1 MNRIAPIVLILTAC
15 FLAGCSSMYYGALEQ
30 VGIHKR
36 ELLVDRVE
44 AAQESQE
51 EAKQEFENALE
62 AFRATV
68 QFDGGEL
75 EKQYDKL
82 KGQYED
88 CEARAANVRDR
99 IAAVEDVAESLFREW
114 EAELDQYS
122 RDDLRRAS
130 QTQLTETRREYTR
143 LISAMTRAEKKMDP
157 VLTAFNDQ
165 VLFLKHNL
173 NARAIASLKNE
184 VTTVERDVAA
194 LIDEMN
200 AAIEEAETFI
210 SQMKN

>member
-1 MNRIAPIVLILTAC
+1 MKRFASIFVLLPVLLI
-15 FLAGCSSMYYGALEQ
+15 AGCSSMYYGALEQ

-51 EAKQEFENALE
+51 EAKEEFEDALE

-68 QFDGGEL
+68 NVDGGEL
-75 EKQYDKL
+75 EKRYDRL
-82 KGQYED
+82 KGQYQD
-88 CEARAANVRDR
+88 CEKRAEAVRDR

-114 EAELDQYS
+114 ESELGEYS

-130 QTQLTETRREYTR
+130 ETQLRETRREYNR
-143 LISAMTRAEKKMDP
+143 LIAAMTRAESKMDP
-157 VLTAFNDQ
+157 VLTAFGDQ

-184 VTTVERDVAA
+184 VTTVERDVSA

-200 AAIEEAETFI
+200 TAIKEAEIFI

>member
-1 MNRIAPIVLILTAC
+1 MNRVNIIVFAL
-15 FLAGCSSMYYGALEQ
+15 LAGLLSGCSSVYYSALEQ
-30 VGIHKR
+30 VGIQKR

-44 AAQESQE
+44 AAQETQE
-51 EAKQEFENALE
+51 DAKEQFEDALE

-68 QFDGGEL
+68 AIDGGEL
-75 EKQYDKL
+75 EKRYDSL
-82 KGQYED
+82 KGQYER
-88 CEARAANVRDR
+88 CESRADDVRDR
-99 IAAVEDVAESLFREW
+99 IEAVEDVAESLFNEW
-114 EAELDQYS
+114 QDELNEYTRS
-122 RDDLRRAS
+122 DLRRAS
-130 QTQLTETRREYTR
+130 EQQLVQTRREYTR
-143 LISAMTRAEKKMDP
+143 LINAMNRAEQKMTP
-157 VLTAFNDQ
+157 VLAAFRDQ

-200 AAIEEAETFI
+200 AAINEAETFI

>member
-1 MNRIAPIVLILTAC
+1 
-15 FLAGCSSMYYGALEQ
+15 MYYGALEQ

-36 ELLVDRVE
+36 ELLVERVE

-51 EAKQEFENALE
+51 DAKQEFEDALE

-68 QFDGGEL
+68 KVDGGEL
-75 EKQYDKL
+75 EQRYDKL
-82 KGQYED
+82 KAQYKY
-88 CEARAANVRDR
+88 CQSRAQNVRDR

-114 EAELDQYS
+114 EAELNDYS

-130 QTQLTETRREYTR
+130 ETQLRETRREYNR
-143 LISAMTRAEKKMDP
+143 LITAMTRAEKKMDP
-157 VLTAFNDQ
+157 VLTAFADQ

-184 VTTVERDVAA
+184 VTVVERDVAA
-194 LIDEMN
+194 LIEEMN
-200 AAIEEAETFI
+200 AAIKEAEAFI

>member
-1 MNRIAPIVLILTAC
+1 MKRIISVIVFSAALL
-15 FLAGCSSMYYGALEQ
+15 FAGCSTMYYGALEQ

-51 EAKQEFENALE
+51 EAKEQFEDALE

-68 QFDGGEL
+68 KVDGGEL
-75 EKQYDKL
+75 EKRYDQL

-88 CEARAANVRDR
+88 CESRAEAVRDR

-114 EAELDQYS
+114 EAELNEYS
-122 RDDLRRAS
+122 REDLRRAS
-130 QTQLTETRREYTR
+130 QTQLRETRREYNR
-143 LISAMTRAEKKMDP
+143 LIAAMQRAEQKMEP
-157 VLTAFNDQ
+157 VLTAFGDQ

-200 AAIEEAETFI
+200 TAIEEAETFI
-210 SQMKN
+210 AQMKN

>member
-1 MNRIAPIVLILTAC
+1 MNRFASILFVAVA
-15 FLAGCSSMYYGALEQ
+15 LLSAGCSNMYYGALEQ

-51 EAKQEFENALE
+51 EAKEEFEDALE

-68 QFDGGEL
+68 KVDGGEL
-75 EKQYDKL
+75 EKRYDKL

-88 CEARAANVRDR
+88 CEDRAEAVRDR
-99 IAAVEDVAESLFREW
+99 IAAVEDVAESLFKEW
-114 EAELDQYS
+114 ESELDDYS

-130 QTQLTETRREYTR
+130 ETQLRQTRREYSR
-143 LISAMTRAEKKMDP
+143 LINAMTRAEAKMDP
-157 VLTAFNDQ
+157 VLTAFGDQ

-200 AAIEEAETFI
+200 TAIEEAETFI

>member
-1 MNRIAPIVLILTAC
+1 MKRYTSVIFVFAALAM
-15 FLAGCSSMYYGALEQ
+15 AGCSNMYYGALEQ

-44 AAQESQE
+44 SAQESQE
-51 EAKQEFENALE
+51 EAKEQFEDALE

-68 QFDGGEL
+68 KVDGGEL
-75 EKQYDKL
+75 EQRYDKL

-88 CEARAANVRDR
+88 CEARAEAVRDR

-114 EAELDQYS
+114 ESELAEYT

-130 QTQLTETRREYTR
+130 ETQLRETRREYNR
-143 LISAMTRAEKKMDP
+143 LIAAMTRAESKMDP
-157 VLTAFNDQ
+157 VLSAFGDQ

-200 AAIEEAETFI
+200 TAIQEAETFI

>member
-1 MNRIAPIVLILTAC
+1 MNRFASILFVAAA
-15 FLAGCSSMYYGALEQ
+15 LLSAGCSNMYYGALEQ

-51 EAKQEFENALE
+51 EAKEEFEDALE

-68 QFDGGEL
+68 TVDGGEL
-75 EKQYDKL
+75 EKRYDKL

-88 CEARAANVRDR
+88 CEDRAEAVRDR

-114 EAELDQYS
+114 ESELGDYS

-130 QTQLTETRREYTR
+130 ETQLRQTRREYER
-143 LISAMTRAEKKMDP
+143 LIAAMKRAEAKMDP
-157 VLTAFNDQ
+157 VLVAFGDQ

-200 AAIEEAETFI
+200 TAIEEAETFI

>member
-1 MNRIAPIVLILTAC
+1 MKRIAPVVFIAAALA
-15 FLAGCSSMYYGALEQ
+15 FAGCSNMYYGALEQ

-44 AAQESQE
+44 SAQESQE
-51 EAKQEFENALE
+51 EAKEQFEDALE

-68 QFDGGEL
+68 KVDGGEL
-75 EKQYDKL
+75 EQRYDKL
-82 KGQYED
+82 KDQFED
-88 CEARAANVRDR
+88 CEARAKAVRDR

-114 EAELDQYS
+114 ESELGEYS

-130 QTQLTETRREYTR
+130 ETQLRETRREYNR
-143 LISAMTRAEKKMDP
+143 LIAAMTRAEAKMDP
-157 VLTAFNDQ
+157 VLTAFSDQ

-184 VTTVERDVAA
+184 VTSVERDVAA
-194 LIDEMN
+194 LIEEMN
-200 AAIEEAETFI
+200 AAIQEAETFI